1 MLLDIKLKHN
11 LTYPISITDAGKCS
25 YCFQRQVSDLLLGV
39 IKELQY
45 RIHYLIGIKLVLVYR
60 AQEAL
65 DQQIKKFFT
74 NVPIWT
80 VVQIGKDERDEIVL
94 LFQTASHYLHYAEQ
108 TSDGFLPD
116 NIFAIS

>member
-1 MLLDIKLKHN
+1 MCYGVNIKVLELVLVWDFYITILIDKREHPIIQPRLNKFTNMLLDIKLKHN

-74 NVPIWT
+74 NVPI
-80 VVQIGKDERDEIVL
+80 
-94 LFQTASHYLHYAEQ
+94 
-108 TSDGFLPD
+108 
-116 NIFAIS
+116 